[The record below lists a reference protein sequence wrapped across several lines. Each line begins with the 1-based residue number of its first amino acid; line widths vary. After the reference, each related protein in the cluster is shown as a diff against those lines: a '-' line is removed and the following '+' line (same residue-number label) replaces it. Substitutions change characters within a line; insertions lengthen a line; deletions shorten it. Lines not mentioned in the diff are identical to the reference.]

1 MYNFVE
7 VLHVTQWISLKCL
20 KVALV
25 GSYKGSCRLYNTS
38 GMNSLSLSLST
49 QYSSPVLSLLL
60 ELFCSPFQK
69 INCNKKVKLICK
81 IRRRNHI
88 RRKSLVSR

>member
-1 MYNFVE
+1 MFNFVE

-38 GMNSLSLSLST
+38 GMNSLSLSLS
-49 QYSSPVLSLLL
+49 PHNILVLSYHCCLNSFVLL
-60 ELFCSPFQK
+60 F
-69 INCNKKVKLICK
+69 
-81 IRRRNHI
+81 
-88 RRKSLVSR
+88 RK